1 MIGVFRMENL
11 KKIVS
16 KLISLKQEGA
26 YWDFKCEWYDSEH
39 NMDLL
44 HDIICMANSLDNRDA
59 YIIIGVDEEN
69 DCSVKDISCDPNR
82 KNTQKIV
89 DFLKDKKFAGDI
101 RPIVYV
107 VSMNFDEAF
116 IDVIVIQNNSNTPFY
131 LKEKYKG
138 VFANHIYTRI
148 QETNT
153 PKNSTADIDKVE
165 WLWKK
170 RFGLIQTP
178 VERLE
183 TFLCQPD
190 GWVNGPYGE
199 MQKYY
204 KNFPEY
210 TITYD
215 FASDNRDG
223 YEYYLFSQYD
233 SRPHWMDIK
242 IYYHQTLLTEIGGVS
257 LDGGRYTTPC
267 PDMDGINITNNYH
280 WDIMYKYMIKGSFL
294 YKLHQF
300 FFVNEHSSDAQ
311 ISRDRFMNVIL
322 LFDSEQERKL
332 FKEYVI
338 ENWDDRGKYEK
349 SIHLPHI
356 PQLEGYKVDAF
367 KDDYEH
373 ALILQCMLSDFRKEI

>member
-1 MIGVFRMENL
+1 MGNI
-11 KKIVS
+11 KSIVT

-26 YWDFKCEWYDSEH
+26 YWDFKRQWYSTDR
-39 NMDLL
+39 NMELL
-44 HDIICMANSLDNRDA
+44 HDIICMSNNLANRDA
-59 YIIIGVDEEN
+59 YIIIGIDEEENYSIHGVSN
-69 DCSVKDISCDPNR
+69 DSNKM
-82 KNTQKIV
+82 NTQKIV
-89 DFLKDKKFAGDI
+89 DFLKNKKFAGDI

-107 VSMNFDEAF
+107 ESLSFAKDV
-116 IDVIVIQNNSNTPFY
+116 IDVIVIQNSSNTPFY
-131 LKEKYKG
+131 LKEKYRG
-138 VFANHIYTRI
+138 VQANHIYTRI
-148 QETNT
+148 QDTNT
-153 PKNSTADIDKVE
+153 PINSSADIDKIE

-183 TFLCQPD
+183 TFLSRPD

-204 KNFPEY
+204 KDFPEY

-242 IYYHQTLLTEIGGVS
+242 ICYHQTLLTEIGGVS
-257 LDGGRYTTPC
+257 LDGGRYMTPC
-267 PDMDGINITNNYH
+267 PETDGITISHYSH
-280 WDIMYKYMIKGSFL
+280 WDIMYKYMVKESFL
-294 YKLHQF
+294 YKLHKF
-300 FFVNEHSSDAQ
+300 FFINEFSSDAQ
-311 ISRDRFMNVIL
+311 TAHNRLMEVIL

-332 FKEYVI
+332 FKDYVVA
-338 ENWDDRGKYEK
+338 NWNDRGKYENA
-349 SIHLPHI
+349 IHLPHI
-356 PQLEGYKVDAF
+356 PQLEGYVEDAF

-373 ALILQCMLSDFRKEI
+373 ALILQCMLKDFRKEN

>member
-1 MIGVFRMENL
+1 MESL
-11 KKIVS
+11 KKTITN
-16 KLISLKQEGA
+16 LISLKQEGA
-26 YWDFKCEWYDSEH
+26 YWDFKRMWYDSDQ
-39 NMDLL
+39 NMELL
-44 HDIICMANSLDNRDA
+44 HDIICMSNNLVNKDA
-59 YIIIGVDEEN
+59 YIIIGIDEEN
-69 DCSVKDISCDPNR
+69 DYSINDVLNDSNR

-107 VSMNFDEAF
+107 ESLSFAKDV
-116 IDVIVIQNNSNTPFY
+116 IDVIVIQNGSNTPFY
-131 LKEKYKG
+131 LKEKYRG

-148 QETNT
+148 QDTNT
-153 PKNSTADIDKVE
+153 PTNSSADIDKVE

-183 TFLCQPD
+183 TFLGQPD

-242 IYYHQTLLTEIGGVS
+242 IYYHQTLLTEIGGAS
-257 LDGGRYTTPC
+257 LDGGRYMTPC
-267 PDMDGINITNNYH
+267 PETDGINISNNYH
-280 WDIMYKYMIKGSFL
+280 RDIIYKYMVKGSFL

-300 FFVNEHSSDAQ
+300 FFINEYSSDAQ
-311 ISRDRFMNVIL
+311 TARDRFMKVIL
-322 LFDSEQERKL
+322 LFNSEQERKW
-332 FKEYVI
+332 FKDYVVKY
-338 ENWDDRGKYEK
+338 WDDRGKYEM

-356 PQLEGYKVDAF
+356 PQLEGYKIDAF

-373 ALILQCMLSDFRKEI
+373 ALILQCMLRDFRKEI